1 MNELL
6 DLAARQVAADLRAA
20 PATVRA
26 RFTAEGRAARC
37 HTIED
42 LRAMAKRT
50 VPRTVFDYVDGAA
63 NDEVTYRR
71 NRSGFEAVQLRPR
84 ALVDVSSIELATTV
98 LGREIALPIIAPPT
112 GATGLTHPDGEA
124 AIARAAHANGTIYTQ
139 STLSTLSIEEVHA
152 RAPGPKWFQLY
163 VMTDRELVYDVLARA
178 MAAGHEALVLTVD
191 VAVAGVRE
199 RDVRNGFNV
208 PPRLT
213 LRALGQGITHPRWSA
228 AFISQPLMSPGNIP
242 YEGGAASHAA
252 YVNRQFDATVTWD
265 DLAMLREHWQGPI
278 VIKGIMRAD
287 DARLAVEHGVDAII
301 VSNHGGRQL
310 DHAQATIEVAAGDRR
325 GRRRP
330 CRDLPGQR
338 RTSRHRHHQGA
349 RARRAGR
356 TGRAPAGLRA
366 RRRRRAGCPQGLR
379 AAARR
384 TRDRARARGLP
395 ARVGARPRRRYVKSP
410 SSGSQFGTPLGRSAY
425 CRSAASSGL
434 WGAAAWCGNGEAS
447 VSDACSWGVLGV
459 ITRQTLNATPADPVP
474 RPT

>member
-20 PATVRA
+20 PATARA

-37 HTIED
+37 QTIED

-71 NRSGFEAVQLRPR
+71 NRSGFEDVKLRPR

-163 VMTDRELVYDVLARA
+163 VMTDRELVYDMLARA
-178 MAAGHEALVLTVD
+178 TAAGHEALVLTVD

-213 LRALGQGITHPRWSA
+213 LRALGQGIMHPRWSA

-252 YVNRQFDATVTWD
+252 YVNRQFDPTVTWD

-310 DHAQATIEVAAGDRR
+310 DHAQATIEALPAIAEAVDGRAEIYLDSGVRR
-325 GRRRP
+325 GT
-330 CRDLPGQR
+330 DIIKALAL
-338 RTSRHRHHQGA
+338 GA
-349 RARRAGR
+349 RAVLVGRPLVYGLGAAGEPGVRRAFELLRGELA
-356 TGRAPAGLRA
+356 TALALAGY
-366 RRRRRAGCPQGLR
+366 P
-379 AAARR
+379 
-384 TRDRARARGLP
+384 
-395 ARVGARPRRRYVKSP
+395 RVSE
-410 SSGSQFGTPLGRSAY
+410 LGP
-425 CRSAASSGL
+425 
-434 WGAAAWCGNGEAS
+434 
-447 VSDACSWGVLGV
+447 DAV
-459 ITRQTLNATPADPVP
+459 T
-474 RPT
+474 

>member
-20 PATVRA
+20 PATARA

-71 NRSGFEAVQLRPR
+71 NRSGFEDVKLRPR
-84 ALVDVSSIELATTV
+84 ALVDVSSIEMATTV

-163 VMTDRELVYDVLARA
+163 VMTDRELVYDMLARA
-178 MAAGHEALVLTVD
+178 TAAGHEALVLTVD

-213 LRALGQGITHPRWSA
+213 LRALGQGIMHPRWSA

-252 YVNRQFDATVTWD
+252 YVNRQFDPTVTWD

-287 DARLAVEHGVDAII
+287 DALLAVEHGVDAII

-310 DHAQATIEVAAGDRR
+310 DHAQATIEALPAIAEAVDGRAEIYLDSGVRR
-325 GRRRP
+325 GT
-330 CRDLPGQR
+330 DIIKALAL
-338 RTSRHRHHQGA
+338 GA
-349 RARRAGR
+349 RAVLVGRPLVYGLGAAGEPGVRRAFELLRGELA
-356 TGRAPAGLRA
+356 TALALAGY
-366 RRRRRAGCPQGLR
+366 P
-379 AAARR
+379 
-384 TRDRARARGLP
+384 
-395 ARVGARPRRRYVKSP
+395 RVSE
-410 SSGSQFGTPLGRSAY
+410 LGP
-425 CRSAASSGL
+425 
-434 WGAAAWCGNGEAS
+434 
-447 VSDACSWGVLGV
+447 DAV
-459 ITRQTLNATPADPVP
+459 T
-474 RPT
+474 